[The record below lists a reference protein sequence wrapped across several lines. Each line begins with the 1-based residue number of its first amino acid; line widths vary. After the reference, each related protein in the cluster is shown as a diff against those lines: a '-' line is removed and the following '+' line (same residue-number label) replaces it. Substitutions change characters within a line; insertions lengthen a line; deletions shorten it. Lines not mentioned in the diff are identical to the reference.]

1 MQVPH
6 AVRNTAKEQF
16 MTTEIMPMEPNLEV
30 DWLMGKLTGYRKD
43 DLKKITQLKEE
54 PPDDREPG
62 KDNT

>member
-1 MQVPH
+1 
-6 AVRNTAKEQF
+6 
-16 MTTEIMPMEPNLEV
+16 MTTEIMPMDPNLEV

-54 PPDDREPG
+54 PPNDRESG